1 MKRFKYLIPYVAQV
15 IGIQKKTLPRLRQ
28 NHQKIKQVAT
38 KLATKLAT
46 KSNSQNHK
54 PSIINTYSIKKTDY
68 IYCVFLKMAT
78 KEPKQPM
85 II

>member
-1 MKRFKYLIPYVAQV
+1 M
-15 IGIQKKTLPRLRQ
+15 GIQKKTLPRLRQ
-28 NHQKIKQVAT
+28 KHQKIKRV
-38 KLATKLAT
+38 ATKLAT

-78 KEPKQPM
+78 KEPKQ
-85 II
+85 IIN